1 MREFQGTIRPAERKD
16 YDQIEV
22 IMQEVQGLHVNWR
35 PDIYKNSDT
44 VLPKDVF
51 EDFMEKGEIFCAELD
66 GQVVGVATCMLR
78 HIQIPIMHERKVLYV
93 DTMAVKEEFRGQGIG
108 HAFFA
113 VLQNMVEKNG
123 YQGLELQ
130 VNARNEAAIKMYED
144 YGFRPKSINM
154 ELTVKK

>member
-1 MREFQGTIRPAERKD
+1 MKEFRGTIRPATRED
-16 YDQIEV
+16 YQQIEV
-22 IMQEVQGLHVNWR
+22 IMQEVQNLHVNWR
-35 PDIYKNSDT
+35 PDIYVMADT
-44 VLPKDVF
+44 VLPRDVF
-51 EDFMEKGEIFCAELD
+51 EDFIEKNEIFCAELD
-66 GQVVGVATCMLR
+66 GQVVGVATCIPR
-78 HIQIPIMHERKVLYV
+78 HIQIPIMKERKILYV

-113 VLQNMVEKNG
+113 VMQDMVKKNG

-154 ELTVKK
+154 ELTVKQ